1 MRLLTVDD
9 LYNFCLKN
17 NFNHYSSS
25 ENNNTPIVVSAPGTF
40 SINEDTSNDG
50 LLMTKLRVCHTNLNR
65 NKSFISESNM
75 KNALP
80 TLKYRPI
87 LAHIHQLDN
96 EEWDF
101 HTHDME
107 IVEDENGEEQ
117 INYIERQVGAFTA
130 SEPYLE
136 YDKEMDKTYV
146 IAEGAIPES
155 YTKAADIIRRK
166 NGTKVSCE
174 LAINDLSF
182 NAKEKY
188 LEINDF
194 YFLGCTLLGSE
205 KDGTEIGEGM
215 EGSKLTLEDFSAKQ
229 NFTVDNKLVELLE
242 KLNTTLESFQI
253 DNIPKE
259 GGEKVTKFEELL
271 EKYGKT
277 VEDIEFEY
285 EGLSD
290 EELEAKFAEVFGE
303 DDTDGE
309 GADPEPASDGDNGD
323 DDEPEDGEGDPEPEA
338 DPVIENESVKPSKYS
353 VTMSDGTVKEFELS
367 LGDISCALNNLVNDT
382 YAETDNT
389 WYFVSTYPDN
399 SYVIM
404 EDFWSG
410 KAYRQSYKREE
421 DSFSLVGDRVEVFA
435 NWLTKE
441 EEASLADMRSNY
453 EALKQFKVDTE
464 AAQLHA
470 QREEILS
477 DAKFESIAETDA
489 FKNLVEKMDEY
500 SVKDLEKEAKV
511 LLADQFSATF
521 AVEET
526 KKPKKI
532 GFSTKD
538 PDDKEKPYGNL
549 FD

>member
-1 MRLLTVDD
+1 MKLLTLDD

-17 NFNHYSSS
+17 NFNHYSSK
-25 ENNNTPIVVSAPGTF
+25 EHQNTPIVVSAPGTF
-40 SINEDTSNDG
+40 SIDENNSNDG

-65 NKSFISESNM
+65 NNSFISEQNM

-87 LAHIHQLDN
+87 LAYIHQLDSG
-96 EEWDF
+96 ELDF

-107 IVEDENGEEQ
+107 IIEDENGEEQ

-136 YDKEMDKTYV
+136 YDEKMDKTYV

-155 YTKAADIIRRK
+155 YTKTANIIRRK
-166 NGTKVSCE
+166 KGTKVSCE

-215 EGSKLTLEDFSAKQ
+215 EGSKLTLEDFNAKHT
-229 NFTVDNKLVELLE
+229 FTLDDKLVELLE

-277 VEDIEFEY
+277 VEDIAFEY
-285 EGLSD
+285 ENISD
-290 EELEAKFAEVFGE
+290 EELESKFNEVFGE
-303 DDTDGE
+303 NDTDGE
-309 GADPEPASDGDNGD
+309 GADPEPASDGDGA
-323 DDEPEDGEGDPEPEA
+323 EGEGNVTDT
-338 DPVIENESVKPSKYS
+338 VIENEYVKPSKYS
-353 VTMSDGTVKEFELS
+353 ITMSDGIVKEFELS
-367 LGDISCALNNLVNDT
+367 LDEIQSALYNLVNNT
-382 YAETDNT
+382 YSESDNT
-389 WYFVSTYPDN
+389 WYSVSVYE
-399 SYVIM
+399 SHVIM
-404 EDFWSG
+404 HDWWNG
-410 KAYRQSYKREE
+410 RNYKQTFNREN
-421 DSFSLVGDRVEVFA
+421 DIFNLTGDRVEVFA
-435 NWLTKE
+435 NWLTRE
-441 EEASLADMRSNY
+441 EENSLADMRANY
-453 EALKQFKVDTE
+453 EELKQFKVDAEE
-464 AAQLHA
+464 AKLHA
-470 QREEILS
+470 QREAVLY
-477 DAKFESIAETDA
+477 DAKFESIAETEE
-489 FKNLVEKMDEY
+489 FKTLVKKMDEY

-511 LLADQFSATF
+511 ILADQFSSTF
-521 AVEET
+521 AVDET

-532 GFSTKD
+532 GFSVSN
-538 PDDKEKPYGNL
+538 PDEKEKPYGNL

>member
-1 MRLLTVDD
+1 MKLLTLDD

-17 NFNHYSSS
+17 NFNHYSSK
-25 ENNNTPIVVSAPGTF
+25 EHHNTPIVVSAPGTF
-40 SINEDTSNDG
+40 SIDENNSNDG

-65 NKSFISESNM
+65 NNSFISEQNM

-87 LAHIHQLDN
+87 LAYIHQLDN
-96 EEWDF
+96 GELDF

-107 IVEDENGEEQ
+107 IIEDENGEEH

-136 YDKEMDKTYV
+136 YDEKMDKTYV

-155 YTKAADIIRRK
+155 YTKTANIIRRK
-166 NGTKVSCE
+166 KGTKVSCE

-205 KDGTEIGEGM
+205 KDGTEIGEVM
-215 EGSKLTLEDFSAKQ
+215 EGSKLTLEDFNAKHT
-229 NFTVDNKLVELLE
+229 FTLDDKLVELLE

-277 VEDIEFEY
+277 VEDITFEY
-285 EGLSD
+285 ENLSD

-303 DDTDGE
+303 SDTDGE
-309 GADPEPASDGDNGD
+309 GDDPEPASDGNGA
-323 DDEPEDGEGDPEPEA
+323 EGEGDVA
-338 DPVIENESVKPSKYS
+338 DPVIETESVKPSKYS
-353 VTMSDGTVKEFELS
+353 ITMSDGIVKEFELS
-367 LGDISCALNNLVNDT
+367 LDEIQSALYNLVNNT
-382 YAETDNT
+382 YSESDNT
-389 WYFVSTYPDN
+389 WYSVSVYE
-399 SYVIM
+399 SHVIM
-404 EDFWSG
+404 HDWWNG
-410 KAYRQSYKREE
+410 RNYKQTFNREN
-421 DSFSLVGDRVEVFA
+421 DNFNLTGDRVEVFA

-441 EEASLADMRSNY
+441 EESSLADMRANY
-453 EALKQFKVDTE
+453 EDLQQFKVDTE
-464 AAQLHA
+464 TAKLHA
-470 QREEILS
+470 QREEVLS
-477 DAKFESIAETDA
+477 DAKFESIAETEE
-489 FKNLVEKMDEY
+489 FKTLVKNMDEY

-511 LLADQFSATF
+511 ILADKFSATF
-521 AVEET
+521 AVDET

-532 GFSTKD
+532 GFSVEN
-538 PDDKEKPYGNL
+538 PDGKEKPYGNL

>member
-1 MRLLTVDD
+1 MRLLTLDD

-25 ENNNTPIVVSAPGTF
+25 EHNNAPIVVNIPGVF
-40 SINEDTSNDG
+40 SVNEDAANDG
-50 LLMTKLRVCHTNLNR
+50 LLMTSLRVCHTNLNR
-65 NKSFISESNM
+65 NRSFISEDNM

-87 LAHIHQLDN
+87 LAHIHQLDDG
-96 EEWDF
+96 EWDF

-107 IVEDENGEEQ
+107 IIEDENGDEQ

-130 SEPYLE
+130 DEPYLE
-136 YDKEMDKTYV
+136 YDKKMDKTYV
-146 IAEGAIPES
+146 IANAAIPES

-188 LEINDF
+188 MEINDF

-215 EGSKLTLEDFSAKQ
+215 EGSRLTLEDFSAKQ
-229 NFTVDNKLVELLE
+229 NFTIDNKLVELLE

-253 DNIPKE
+253 DNITKE
-259 GGEKVTKFEELL
+259 GGNLVTKFEELL
-271 EKYGKT
+271 QQYGKT
-277 VEDIEFEY
+277 VEDITFEY
-285 EGLSD
+285 DNLTD
-290 EELEAKFAEVFGE
+290 EELEAKFAEVFGD

-309 GADPEPASDGDNGD
+309 GADPEPASEGDEGD
-323 DDEPEDGEGDPEPEA
+323 DTEPEN

-353 VTMSDGTVKEFELS
+353 ITMSDGTVKEFELS
-367 LGDISCALNNLVNDT
+367 LDDIQYALHNLVNDMYSEADDT
-382 YAETDNT
+382 YYGVTVYD
-389 WYFVSTYPDN
+389 DH
-399 SYVIM
+399 VIM
-404 EDFWSG
+404 HDWWNG
-410 KAYRQSYKREE
+410 KSYKQTYKREE
-421 DSFSLVGDRVEVFA
+421 DNFSLTGDRVEVFA
-435 NWLTKE
+435 NWLTRDE
-441 EEASLADMRSNY
+441 ESALAEMRANY
-453 EALKQFKVDTE
+453 ELLKQFKVDTE

-470 QREEILS
+470 QREAILS
-477 DAKFESIAETDA
+477 DSKFETVAETDE
-489 FKNLVEKMDEY
+489 FKSLVKNMDEY
-500 SVKDLEKEAKV
+500 SLENLEKEAKV
-511 LLADQFSATF
+511 ILADKFSATF

-526 KKPKKI
+526 NKVKRI
-532 GFSTKD
+532 GFGLKD
-538 PDDKEKPYGNL
+538 SDQTDKPYGNL